1 MILEEE
7 VKEMVDKILSGDK
20 SLNILDVVKLMVNRI
35 LNGDG
40 TIDVTDIVKLMV
52 ERRKMNES
60 R

>member
-1 MILEEE
+1 MTLEEE
-7 VKEMVDKILSGDK
+7 
-20 SLNILDVVKLMVNRI
+20 VKLMVNRI